1 MVKGNGARLQSS
13 CMSGDQ
19 NFKDA
24 PNKRGG
30 KKAKRKKELWEL
42 TEQGKHNPK
51 SKSEP
56 VPVSDSAS
64 DYNAGRFGVS
74 SLVGRIGPVGRT
86 TLGIITV
93 QTRQLLIQRVAQGHL
108 QEKFR

>member
-1 MVKGNGARLQSS
+1 
-13 CMSGDQ
+13 MSGDQ
-19 NFKDA
+19 NLKDA
-24 PNKRGG
+24 PNQRGG

-56 VPVSDSAS
+56 VSVSDSAS

-93 QTRQLLIQRVAQGHL
+93 QTRQRVAQGHL
-108 QEKFR
+108 QEKPR